1 VPAIQDRRNSGAVNV
16 MDKPNIAFALMT
28 IILAVYISVALL
40 LSRVRRSHAGK
51 RGRHRPQVR
60 G

>member
-1 VPAIQDRRNSGAVNV
+1 

>member
-1 VPAIQDRRNSGAVNV
+1 

-40 LSRVRRSHAGK
+40 LSRVRRSHADK